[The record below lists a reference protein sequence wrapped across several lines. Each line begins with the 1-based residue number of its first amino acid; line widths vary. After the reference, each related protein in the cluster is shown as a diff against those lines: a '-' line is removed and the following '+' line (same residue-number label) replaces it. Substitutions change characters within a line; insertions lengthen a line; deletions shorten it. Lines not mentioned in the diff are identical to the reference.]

1 MKFVGIPFTP
11 LSRILPADYQD
22 GFSLPRGGLASSS
35 LPSPRQVSLTVHQ
48 NVKKTKVKDQKRIS
62 QMVMQF
68 GQFLDHD
75 ISITPEQDRECCNP
89 EVLVEDLQQEEEL
102 RK

>member
-1 MKFVGIPFTP
+1 M
-11 LSRILPADYQD
+11 LRILPADYDD
-22 GFSLPRGGLASSS
+22 GFSLPRGGLASTK
-35 LPSPRQVSLTVHQ
+35 LPNARTISTNVHQ
-48 NVKKTKVKDQKRIS
+48 HTNEVKAHGQRKIS

-75 ISITPEQDRECCNP
+75 ISLTPNQNHQCCQP

-102 RK
+102 RYYNKSTMK